1 MTMNPGDAPQPD
13 AEENAEIEFRLDM
26 AAEGPGASALTRFEA
41 KYLGRDG
48 VEGVG
53 EGRTELGD
61 PAITVYVRD
70 AGVAKTLPKSFEDWP
85 VLVEV
90 VGAIDAY

>member
-1 MTMNPGDAPQPD
+1 MTMTPGDAPQPD
-13 AEENAEIEFRLDM
+13 ADETAEIEYGLDM

-53 EGRTELGD
+53 EGQTETGD

-70 AGVAKTLPKSFEDWP
+70 SGVARTLPKQFEGWP
-85 VLVEV
+85 VLTEI